1 MTFSPQSLCIRWYKV
16 WDINNVDFVIK
27 KLELQILKNAFN
39 WDPLEQL
46 SALNFKEDIRRTPK
60 KQFGG
65 KFIFFR
71 NNHIIN
77 FSDIASKQKPI
88 LLTEIEAT

>member
-65 KFIFFR
+65 KIIFFR

-77 FSDIASKQKPI
+77 LSEIASKQKPI